1 MGLPSSGTISANM
14 INAEVS
20 GRSATANAP
29 LSGTSSTPQTGS
41 LVKLYVSASPPVNQI
56 APHAYSEF
64 YGRSFVSTTPYNSS
78 TVSVFNGVCPFN
90 GSNPPASQQYHHNG
104 SGTLPAVG
112 NRCFSDA
119 AGTSALASGY
129 YYLTGTGSGNRTYI
143 QLDNNG
149 DVLFGY
155 PTQC

>member
-1 MGLPSSGTISANM
+1 MKVSLINVEANRASNTANSKASGTTSTPSPTSLFGLYSSSG
-14 INAEVS
+14 
-20 GRSATANAP
+20 
-29 LSGTSSTPQTGS
+29 
-41 LVKLYVSASPPVNQI
+41 VNQT
-56 APHAYSEF
+56 APHKWSEF
-64 YGRSFVSTTPYNSS
+64 NGKSFASVTSYSSS

-90 GSNPPASQQYHHNG
+90 GSNPPASQTYYHNG

-112 NRCFSDA
+112 NRCFSNS

-149 DVLFGY
+149 DVLFGF

>member
-1 MGLPSSGTISANM
+1 M
-14 INAEVS
+14 
-20 GRSATANAP
+20 
-29 LSGTSSTPQTGS
+29 
-41 LVKLYVSASPPVNQI
+41 PVNQ
-56 APHAYSEF
+56 PYVF
-64 YGRSFVSTTPYNSS
+64 GCWYGYDQDCTSTTPYNSS

-104 SGTLPAVG
+104 SGTLPSSG
-112 NRCFSDA
+112 DRCFSDA

-129 YYLTGTGSGNRTYI
+129 YYLTGTGSGNRTFI

-155 PTQC
+155 PQQC

>member
-1 MGLPSSGTISANM
+1 MP
-14 INAEVS
+14 
-20 GRSATANAP
+20 
-29 LSGTSSTPQTGS
+29 
-41 LVKLYVSASPPVNQI
+41 I
-56 APHAYSEF
+56 AYPYKFSDW
-64 YGRSFVSTTPYNSS
+64 YGYDKDCVSTTPYNSS

-90 GSNPPASQQYHHNG
+90 GSNPPANQQYHHNG

-112 NRCFSDA
+112 DRSFSDA

-155 PTQC
+155 PQQC

>member
-1 MGLPSSGTISANM
+1 MALPSSGTISANM
-14 INAEVS
+14 INVEAS
-20 GRSATANAP
+20 RAGTTANTKLA
-29 LSGTSSTPQTGS
+29 GASTPAAGS
-41 LVKLYVSASPPVNQI
+41 LVKIYATASPPVNQV
-56 APHAYSEF
+56 APHKFSEF
-64 YGRSFVSTTPYNSS
+64 YGRSFVSLTSYSSS

-90 GSNPPASQQYHHNG
+90 GSNPPASQTYYHNG
-104 SGTLPAVG
+104 SGTLPAAG
-112 NRCFSDA
+112 DRCFSDS

-155 PTQC
+155 PQQC